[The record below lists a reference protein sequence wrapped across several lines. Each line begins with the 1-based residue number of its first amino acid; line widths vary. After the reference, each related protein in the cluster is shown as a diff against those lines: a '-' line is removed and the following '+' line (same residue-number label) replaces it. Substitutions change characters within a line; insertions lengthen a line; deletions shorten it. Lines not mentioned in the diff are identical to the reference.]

1 MHCRKFRK
9 HAFPEV
15 IIMAHPHPHPH
26 SPGDGK
32 SPTASNPCAS
42 ASLHAHEHQ
51 QHGGHE
57 HVAPTAGHSDAHG
70 HRHGHS
76 HDHGH
81 SHGHG
86 HVHAPKNFG
95 TAFAVGIALN
105 TAFVI
110 AEVVYGLMAHS
121 LALLAD
127 AGHNLS
133 DVLGLLLAWGASVLA
148 RRLPS
153 SRFTYGLRSTSILA
167 AVVNAVLLLTVTG
180 GIAWEAI
187 GRISQPDAVQSTTVI
202 VIAAIGV
209 VINTA
214 TALMFMR
221 GGDDLNIRGAF
232 LHMAGDALIS
242 LGVVAAGVVI
252 LYTGWVWL
260 DPAVSLVIAL
270 LIVFGTW
277 GLLRDSV
284 QLALQAVPQG
294 MPAEKVRAY
303 LQSLPGVAE
312 IHDLHIWGM
321 STTETALTVH
331 LVMPSGF
338 PGDAFNCAV
347 ADHLQQRFSIG
358 HATIQVETGDL
369 AAPCRLA
376 PEHVV

>member
-1 MHCRKFRK
+1 M
-9 HAFPEV
+9 
-15 IIMAHPHPHPH
+15 PHDHHEHHSRPDPHH
-26 SPGDGK
+26 GHGHQ
-32 SPTASNPCAS
+32 
-42 ASLHAHEHQ
+42 HAHEAERG
-51 QHGGHE
+51 HGGH
-57 HVAPTAGHSDAHG
+57 THG
-70 HRHGHS
+70 H
-76 HDHGH
+76 D
-81 SHGHG
+81 

-95 TAFAVGIALN
+95 AAFAVGIVLN
-105 TAFVI
+105 SGFII
-110 AEVVYGLMAHS
+110 AEVTYGLMANS

-133 DVLGLLLAWGASVLA
+133 DVLGLLLAWGASILA

-167 AVVNAVLLLTVTG
+167 ALVNSILLLTVTG

-187 GRISQPDAVQSTTVI
+187 QRISHPDDVQSMTVI

-221 GGDDLNIRGAF
+221 GGDNDLNIRGAF

-242 LGVVAAGVVI
+242 LGVVVAGVVI
-252 LYTGWVWL
+252 MYTGWLWL

-270 LIVFGTW
+270 LVVLGTW

-294 MPAEKVRAY
+294 LPAEKVRAY
-303 LQSLPGVAE
+303 LQALPGVAA

-331 LVMPSGF
+331 LVIPAGH
-338 PGDAFNCAV
+338 PGDFFTCSV
-347 ADHLQQRFSIG
+347 ADALLRQFAIG
-358 HATIQVETGDL
+358 HATIQVETGDTD
-369 AAPCRLA
+369 APCRLA
-376 PEHVV
+376 PDHIV

>member
-1 MHCRKFRK
+1 
-9 HAFPEV
+9 
-15 IIMAHPHPHPH
+15 MAHDH
-26 SPGDGK
+26 
-32 SPTASNPCAS
+32 
-42 ASLHAHEHQ
+42 HEH
-51 QHGGHE
+51 HTDG
-57 HVAPTAGHSDAHG
+57 A
-70 HRHGHS
+70 S
-76 HDHGH
+76 H
-81 SHGHG
+81 HGHG
-86 HVHAPKNFG
+86 HGHAHAAPAAHDHGAHAHGHGHGHAHAPKNFG
-95 TAFAVGIALN
+95 PAFAVGIVLN
-105 TAFVI
+105 TGFII
-110 AEVVYGLMAHS
+110 AEVTYGLMANS

-167 AVVNAVLLLTVTG
+167 ALINAVLLLTVTG

-187 GRISQPDAVQSTTVI
+187 QRFGHPDEVQSMTVI

-221 GGDDLNIRGAF
+221 GGDDDLNIRGAF

-242 LGVVAAGVVI
+242 LGVVVAGVVI
-252 LYTGWVWL
+252 MYTGWLWL

-270 LIVFGTW
+270 LVVLGTW

-284 QLALQAVPQG
+284 HLALQAVPQG
-294 MPAEKVRAY
+294 LPAEKVRTF
-303 LQSLPGVAE
+303 LQALPGVAA

-331 LVMPSGF
+331 LVIPGGY
-338 PGDAFNCAV
+338 PGDAFTCSV
-347 ADHLQQRFSIG
+347 ADELQRQFAIG

-369 AAPCRLA
+369 DAPCKLA
-376 PEHVV
+376 PDHIV

>member
-1 MHCRKFRK
+1 
-9 HAFPEV
+9 
-15 IIMAHPHPHPH
+15 MAHDHHEPHAGHDP
-26 SPGDGK
+26 
-32 SPTASNPCAS
+32 
-42 ASLHAHEHQ
+42 
-51 QHGGHE
+51 QHGHE
-57 HVAPTAGHSDAHG
+57 HPHTHEAG
-70 HRHGHS
+70 
-76 HDHGH
+76 HDHGAH
-81 SHGHG
+81 AHGAHG

-95 TAFAVGIALN
+95 LAFAVGIVLN
-105 TAFVI
+105 TGFII
-110 AEVVYGLMAHS
+110 AEVTYGLLANS

-167 AVVNAVLLLTVTG
+167 ALVNAILLLTVTG

-187 GRISQPDAVQSTTVI
+187 QRIGRPDDVHSMTVI
-202 VIAAIGV
+202 VIAGIGV

-221 GGDDLNIRGAF
+221 GGDDDLNIRGAF

-242 LGVVAAGVVI
+242 LGVVVAGVVI
-252 LYTGWVWL
+252 MFTGWRWL

-270 LIVFGTW
+270 LVVLGTW

-294 MPAEKVRAY
+294 LPVGKVRTY
-303 LQSLPGVAE
+303 LQALPGVAA

-331 LVMPSGF
+331 LVIPGGH
-338 PGDAFNCAV
+338 PGDVFTCSV
-347 ADHLQQRFSIG
+347 ADGLQREFAIG

-369 AAPCRLA
+369 DAPCKLA
-376 PEHVV
+376 PDHIV